1 MSNNG
6 SFNTN
11 NYDGRYV
18 QFNWSVAGQNV
29 TNNNTTINWNISAVG
44 GKSSWYK
51 SNPTSVYINGNRVYY
66 NGTRVKQ
73 YKGTIASGSYT
84 IGHNSEGNAS
94 FSASVSSAIYSAS
107 VNCNGSGSWG
117 LPQIARASQ
126 PSCITSP
133 NTTENIGNIGSTI
146 TIYMNRHSDKFTHTV
161 RYSFNNLNGTIATN
175 VANNCKWT
183 IPESFYSEIPNS
195 NSRWGT
201 IYVDTYNGSTKIGT
215 KSVNFTCHVSNANPT
230 VEKNEYYDSN
240 QKTTAITKDNQIIIR
255 NNSNLAFKLTNLNA
269 LKYATLSKVEISLNG
284 ITKSATLSGTS
295 VSSQI
300 IDFGIVNSS
309 SDLTASISVIDSRGN
324 KTSYS
329 KNVAI
334 ADWVQPSAIIN
345 CQRENNFYSTTHL
358 TVDGSIS
365 SINDKNVIKIQYQ
378 YKKTTDTNYSA
389 LKTIQDN
396 TQTSFDIDNNY
407 AWDIRV
413 IVSDLLGSTTYNVF
427 VDKGIPIVYFDR
439 LLNSMGVNCFPN
451 EEKSFLLN
459 GEKVLTLDSA
469 FPVGAVYI
477 TFNDNNPG
485 NFLGGTWVQFGQGR
499 TLIGQGTGNDGST
512 EMSFTATSQGGE
524 YRHVLSLNEMPSHAH
539 KPHGWSIVTSKGAN
553 TGLNNLQ
560 YLGEN
565 NRTGNVNSFRD
576 DYEQNRYGS
585 YVGNNEPH
593 NIVQPYLVVF
603 FWRRIS

>member
-11 NYDGRYV
+11 SYDGRHV
-18 QFNWSVAGQNV
+18 QFSWSVASQSIV
-29 TNNNTTINWNISAVG
+29 NNNTTINWSISAVG

-66 NGTRVKQ
+66 NGTRVQQ

-84 IGHNSEGNAS
+84 ISHDNNGNGS
-94 FSASVSSAIYSAS
+94 FNASVSSAIYSAA
-107 VNCNGSGSWG
+107 VNCNGYGSWG
-117 LPQIARASQ
+117 LPQIARYPVIQSASDFDDTGN
-126 PSCITSP
+126 PSLTFTNPSRLYPIRVKIEASGNTQLITRD
-133 NTTENIGNIGSTI
+133 IGN
-146 TIYMNRHSDKFTHTV
+146 N
-161 RYSFNNLNGTIATN
+161 ATSY
-175 VANNCKWT
+175 T
-183 IPESFYSEIPNS
+183 FDLTESERNKLRKLTPNS
-195 NSRWGT
+195 NKLSVWLTVCAMNGNSELSASHLGRTMT
-201 IYVDTYNGSTKIGT
+201 IV
-215 KSVNFTCHVSNANPT
+215 NANPT
-230 VEKNEYYDSN
+230 VEKNEYYDTN
-240 QKTTAITKDNQIIIR
+240 QKTTDITNDNQIIIR
-255 NNSNLAFKLTNLNA
+255 NNSKLEFKLTSLSA
-269 LKYATLSKVEISLNG
+269 LKYATLSKAEILLNG
-284 ITKSATLSGTS
+284 ITKSATLSGS
-295 VSSQI
+295 SAPSQI

-309 SDLTASISVIDSRGN
+309 SDLTASIVVTDSRGN

-329 KNVAI
+329 KDITIV
-334 ADWVQPSAIIN
+334 DWVQPSAIIN
-345 CQRENNFYSTTHL
+345 CKRKNNFYSTTDL

-365 SINDKNVIKIQYQ
+365 SINDKNVMKIQYQ
-378 YKKTTDTNYSA
+378 YKKTTDTNYST

-396 TQTSFDIDNNY
+396 TQTSFDIDNNF
-407 AWDIRV
+407 AWDIRI
-413 IVSDLLGSTTYNVF
+413 IVSDLLGSTTYNLF

-439 LLNSMGVNCFPN
+439 LLSSMGVNCFPN
-451 EEKSFLLN
+451 EEKSLSLN

-477 TFNDNNPG
+477 TFNNNNPG

-524 YRHVLSLNEMPSHAH
+524 YRHALSLNEMPSHAH
-539 KPHGWSIVTSKGAN
+539 KPHGWSIITSKGAN
-553 TGLNNLQ
+553 TGLHSLQ

-565 NRTGNVNSFRD
+565 NRTGNANSFRD

-603 FWRRIS
+603 FWRRVS